1 MSEQI
6 QSEQDLEAPAELS
19 EASLEEVAG
28 GTINPCDL
36 LEDLVDVIRRIS
48 A

>member
-28 GTINPCDL
+28 GIDPCEL
-36 LEDLVDVIRRIS
+36 FGDLVDAIRRITT
-48 A
+48 